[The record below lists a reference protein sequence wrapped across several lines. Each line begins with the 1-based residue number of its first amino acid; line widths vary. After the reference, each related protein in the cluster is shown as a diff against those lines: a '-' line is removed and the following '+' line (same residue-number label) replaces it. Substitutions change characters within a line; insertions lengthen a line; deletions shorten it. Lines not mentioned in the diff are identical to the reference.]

1 MAYDSDE
8 LSQVWRVGVEAR
20 RQVKDGEVD
29 EGEKRGRHE
38 AWKSVSFFFLI
49 TYRPYGIAGMPFI
62 QLHCDE

>member
-1 MAYDSDE
+1 MAYDSVE

-38 AWKSVSFFFLI
+38 AWKSVSIFFNYLSAI
-49 TYRPYGIAGMPFI
+49 W
-62 QLHCDE
+62 HCWDAIHTAAL